1 MYIFAKVRLLTV
13 LNAII
18 QYFILKRNG
27 KRQNSVILSDR
38 FAYVK
43 YKNICLNV
51 ILQLHF
57 GGTENRMK
65 QKYTVTIAG
74 MTVNLV
80 SDEQEEYVNGLV
92 RLLDQRI
99 NEMVVSSK
107 HCSKNEAVLFCA
119 IDYFDDKIKNSL
131 RFQRMQENIDKLT
144 AENAELRAR
153 LGIPAEEAS
162 ENADDSSE
170 MSDKTVEN

>member
-1 MYIFAKVRLLTV
+1 
-13 LNAII
+13 
-18 QYFILKRNG
+18 
-27 KRQNSVILSDR
+27 
-38 FAYVK
+38 
-43 YKNICLNV
+43 
-51 ILQLHF
+51 
-57 GGTENRMK
+57 MK

-144 AENAELRAR
+144 AENKELRAR
-153 LGIPAEEAS
+153 LGISDENGVSTGDEAS
-162 ENADDSSE
+162 DIADKAAE
-170 MSDKTVEN
+170 K